1 MPKQPSTIER
11 FAAETSAALY
21 VSDAAGRCTHVN
33 RRFCHIFGLPRRRLL
48 GMGWTDSVHPRD
60 LERVLA
66 ARGQALGD
74 VEAFE
79 IRYRVMRKG
88 EKAVW
93 VRANS
98 VALYD
103 PGGKF
108 IGRIGSLTE
117 LRSLGPRSRR
127 AVEEVLQSS
136 LTAQEAR
143 VLGPLAEGKTN
154 TEIAA
159 TLGLSRHTVKNYLS
173 HAFGKLGV
181 KRRSQAAALF
191 ARIRDQKAGG
201 DGRPPSPNPPA
212 TRPASVTPRRR
223 PPL

>member
-1 MPKQPSTIER
+1 MAKPPSSLER
-11 FAAETSAALY
+11 FAVETTAALY
-21 VSDAAGRCTHVN
+21 VSDPSGRCTHVN
-33 RRFCHIFGLPRRRLL
+33 RRFCQLVGAPRKRLL
-48 GMGWTDSVHPRD
+48 GMGWVASVYPDDR
-60 LERVLA
+60 ERVLA
-66 ARGQALGD
+66 GRGRALGD
-74 VEAFE
+74 VESFE
-79 IRYRVMRKG
+79 IRYRVVRRG
-88 EKAVW
+88 EPVW

-103 PGGKF
+103 PSGKF

-117 LRSLGPRSRR
+117 LRSLGPRIRR
-127 AVEEVLQSS
+127 AVEQALQSS

-143 VLGPLAEGKTN
+143 VLGLLSDGKTN

-191 ARIRDQKAGG
+191 ARIREQKVRG
-201 DGRPPSPNPPA
+201 
-212 TRPASVTPRRR
+212 
-223 PPL
+223 